1 MHFTPWYRREDYA
14 LIREI
19 MEDGEDLPLAFDE
32 WEKNAECELAAAKRE
47 GTITIPVFIYPDEFF
62 SFCNKWKIPL
72 NKKRAQNSPTV
83 EGPQVTPWE
92 CEPPRVS
99 LPGLNSSVTE
109 NPRAS
114 ALAGALLQ
122 NGKRKKREA
131 MFFTTV
137 AVKVSIFRRVGLYP
151 DEKGSIITDPLTK
164 ESSVRGVYVA
174 GDASRDV
181 LLVAVAIAEG
191 AKVGWR

>member
-1 MHFTPWYRREDYA
+1 M
-14 LIREI
+14 
-19 MEDGEDLPLAFDE
+19 
-32 WEKNAECELAAAKRE
+32 
-47 GTITIPVFIYPDEFF
+47 
-62 SFCNKWKIPL
+62 
-72 NKKRAQNSPTV
+72 
-83 EGPQVTPWE
+83 
-92 CEPPRVS
+92 
-99 LPGLNSSVTE
+99 TE

-151 DEKGSIITDPLTK
+151 DEKGSIITDPLTE

-174 GDASRDV
+174 GDTSRDV
-181 LLVAVAIAEG
+181 FLVAAAIAQGAKAGVAINRASLQE
-191 AKVGWR
+191 VGLG